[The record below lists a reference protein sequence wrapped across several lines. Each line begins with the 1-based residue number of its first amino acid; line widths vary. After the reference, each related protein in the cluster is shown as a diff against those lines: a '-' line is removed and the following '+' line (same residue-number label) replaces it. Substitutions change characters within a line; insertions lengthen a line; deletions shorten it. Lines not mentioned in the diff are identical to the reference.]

1 MLSHYVVLCG
11 FLDAEK
17 LLVMQSRI
25 DRLTQENQTSADQ
38 LSSAVQCM
46 HQEREQREAL
56 AARCSQLEEV
66 IREME
71 ASCEQS
77 E

>member
-1 MLSHYVVLCG
+1 MLSRYVVLCG
-11 FLDAEK
+11 SLDAEK

-25 DRLTQENQTSADQ
+25 ERQTQENQSTADQ
-38 LSSAVQCM
+38 LSSVVQCM

-66 IREME
+66 IREIE

>member
-1 MLSHYVVLCG
+1 MLSRCVVLSG

-46 HQEREQREAL
+46 HQEKEQREAL

>member
-1 MLSHYVVLCG
+1 MLSCYVVLCG

-25 DRLTQENQTSADQ
+25 ERLTQENQTSADQ

>member
-1 MLSHYVVLCG
+1 MLSRYVVLSG

-25 DRLTQENQTSADQ
+25 DRLTQENQTFSDQ